1 MEEKRKNIHLEDFV
15 EGISLLVLEMGRHP
29 ESAPLLTPGQ
39 EALLTLLN
47 QRGKLPL
54 KEIKPFLHI
63 NTFQMS
69 RLLSSVENYVEDRQS
84 TPLVRREVSSLDK
97 RQWIVALSTEGK
109 RVLQEEWRR
118 RKRRVETLLK
128 PLTPREKGAFMDIIN
143 KMVSSMRSR

>member
-1 MEEKRKNIHLEDFV
+1 MEKKRKNTNLEDFV

-54 KEIKPFLHI
+54 KEIKSFLHI

-69 RLLSSVENYVEDRQS
+69 RLLSSVENYIENRRS
-84 TPLVRREVSSLDK
+84 TPLVLREVNSRDK

-109 RVLQEEWRR
+109 RVLLEEWRR
-118 RKRRVETLLK
+118 RKKRVETLLR
-128 PLTPREKGAFMDIIN
+128 PLTPQEKDAFMDILD
-143 KMVSSMRSR
+143 KMVSSMRSK

>member
-1 MEEKRKNIHLEDFV
+1 MEEKRKNTNLEDFV
-15 EGISLLVLEMGRHP
+15 EGISLLILEMGRHP

-54 KEIKPFLHI
+54 KEIKSFLHI

-69 RLLSSVENYVEDRQS
+69 RLLSSVENYIEDRRP
-84 TPLVRREVSSLDK
+84 TPLVFREVNSRDK

-109 RVLQEEWRR
+109 GVLLEEWRR
-118 RKRRVETLLK
+118 RKKRVETLLR
-128 PLTPREKGAFMDIIN
+128 PLTTQEKDIFMDILD
-143 KMVSSMRSR
+143 KMVSSMRSK

>member
-1 MEEKRKNIHLEDFV
+1 MKERRKNIHLEDFV
-15 EGISLLVLEMGRHP
+15 EGINLLTFELGRHP
-29 ESAPLLTPGQ
+29 ETPLLTPGQ

-69 RLLSSVENYVEDRQS
+69 RLLSPLKNYIENRRS
-84 TPLVRREVSSLDK
+84 TPLVRREVSSRDK

-109 RVLQEEWRR
+109 RVLLEEWRR
-118 RKRRVETLLK
+118 RKKRVEALLR
-128 PLTPREKGAFMDIIN
+128 PLTPQEKGTFMDI
-143 KMVSSMRSR
+143 